1 MHYSCAISFRHLST
15 ITYIA
20 WFCRKKFRQLDLI
33 EEEGSGDVQLCT
45 NFFHGS
51 YSTNFPSAL
60 ARTCRVAKN
69 VFIILSPFEEIRNKV
84 LSPLFF
90 PNSRFYRTNHQDYPG
105 YPHRQL
111 SQVHLNDPFRVKIFG
126 FIKSL
131 LPLFARYSVSLPA
144 HKPFQQLGQPIS

>member
-1 MHYSCAISFRHLST
+1 MTSTNTYPPLSYILDDFYFSIPRERERERERSMHYSCAISFRHLST

-90 PNSRFYRTNHQDYPG
+90 PNSRFYRIIGIIQDILTVNFL
-105 YPHRQL
+105 RCT
-111 SQVHLNDPFRVKIFG
+111 
-126 FIKSL
+126 
-131 LPLFARYSVSLPA
+131 
-144 HKPFQQLGQPIS
+144 